1 VLTTSETYPWS
12 FGTQIF
18 RNGQPSHGGDRK
30 IVEVMT
36 SKWVE
41 PCLLQIL
48 GNQTEKN
55 KSSMTYHR
63 VCSYIN
69 TTGITSGAGTAHPS
83 GAPGFTPG

>member
-1 VLTTSETYPWS
+1 VLTTSGTYPWS
-12 FGTQIF
+12 VVTQIF

-30 IVEVMT
+30 TVELMT

-55 KSSMTYHR
+55 KSSKYTETQTNQ
-63 VCSYIN
+63 IN
-69 TTGITSGAGTAHPS
+69 KHKINNLLIIILMIG
-83 GAPGFTPG
+83 